1 VARRRYE
8 GSAIWNDF
16 TFLDFIGVI
25 GSLLICAAYLA
36 VSLKRVDPE
45 GFRFHGI
52 NAAGSIMLLISLYF
66 RPNPGAIVIEV
77 LWLAIAG
84 FGIARA
90 FAIRR

>member
-1 VARRRYE
+1 M
-8 GSAIWNDF
+8 WNDF
-16 TFLDFIGVI
+16 TFLDFVGVI
-25 GSLLICAAYLA
+25 GSLLICGAYLA

-45 GFRFHGI
+45 GFRFHI
-52 NAAGSIMLLISLYF
+52 VNASGSILLLTSLYF
-66 RPNPGAIVIEV
+66 RPNPGAILIEV